1 MFDTPESRSLGFRWY
16 LSFYINFI
24 AQTFDARA
32 NEYIFLID
40 EPGIHLH
47 PAGQKDLTRMME
59 DLAAKNQVV
68 FTTHS
73 PFMINREHP
82 ERVRLVSKEKDGT
95 RIDSEAYRENWR
107 PLRSS
112 IGLMVGDLFFFSDR
126 GLMIELPTKKF
137 SFGRRSMKV
146 SSDGK

>member
-1 MFDTPESRSLGFRWY
+1 
-16 LSFYINFI
+16 
-24 AQTFDARA
+24 
-32 NEYIFLID
+32 
-40 EPGIHLH
+40 
-47 PAGQKDLTRMME
+47 MME
-59 DLAAKNQVV
+59 DLAAKNQLV

-82 ERVRLVSKEKDGT
+82 ERVRLVSKEKEGT

-112 IGLMVGDLFFFSDR
+112 IGLMIGDLFFFSDR
-126 GLMIELPTKKF
+126 GVMIELPTKKF

-146 SSDGK
+146 PSDGK